1 MESASNPST
10 VVEVSSE
17 EQIGRFLDL
26 LRPELRPVLGKMSGI
41 DFQKKFI
48 EGEKTLRIKS
58 RFQAFMQELIVEATN
73 TFVVVA
79 KRVDYTRTPQAVIS
93 ATGRVEYLTDS
104 VVATMPRLG
113 EGVVENVP
121 VTFFKLD
128 RWASPEEV
136 DREFEQ
142 RGLIPDPYVQAA
154 INEQDLAFADKYP
167 NGTQW
172 GRKGEEVSFVAFRR
186 FDVERFVRCRRL
198 GNEWYGGWWFA
209 GRRKS

>member
-10 VVEVSSE
+10 VVEVSE

-26 LRPELRPVLGKMSGI
+26 LRPELRPVLGQMPGT

-58 RFQAFMQELIVEATN
+58 RFRAFMQELIAEASN

-93 ATGRVEYLTDS
+93 ATGRVEHLNDT

-113 EGVVENVP
+113 EGVVENVE
-121 VTFFKLD
+121 VTFFKFN
-128 RWASPEEV
+128 RWASTEEV
-136 DREFEQ
+136 DREFAQ
-142 RGLIPDPYVQAA
+142 HVMIPDPYAQAA
-154 INEQDLAFADKYP
+154 INEQDPAFADKYP

-172 GRKGEEVSFVAFRR
+172 SREGKVASFASFHLDGGGRYVHVDRSDGRWH
-186 FDVERFVRCRRL
+186 DL
-198 GNEWYGGWWFA
+198 WWFA